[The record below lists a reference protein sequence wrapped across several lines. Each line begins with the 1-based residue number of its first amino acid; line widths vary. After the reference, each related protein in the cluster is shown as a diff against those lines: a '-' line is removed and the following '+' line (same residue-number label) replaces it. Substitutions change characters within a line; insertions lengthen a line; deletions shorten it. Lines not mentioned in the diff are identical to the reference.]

1 MPMKEKE
8 ILAVILDLSR
18 SQGRWGRLYQNLMEI
33 KEGNPEAYAETVHEW
48 ELEGFETPLDV
59 VLFFEEGK
67 HCKRKFWKIP
77 VIWESYGV
85 VEVEGN
91 SPEEALENFKKHID
105 EYELPE
111 QQHYVDDSFRLSSDD
126 DKEVIAMIEKV

>member
-1 MPMKEKE
+1 MSMKEKE
-8 ILAVILDLSR
+8 ILAVILDLSH
-18 SQGRWGRLYQNLMEI
+18 SQGRWGRLYQNFMEI
-33 KEGNPEAYAETVHEW
+33 KEGNPEAYAEIVHEW

-77 VIWESYGV
+77 VTWESYGV

-126 DKEVIAMIEKV
+126 DEEVIAMIEKV